1 MARHY
6 PIKCHSAERPSVC
19 QFPVGVTASRQ
30 TMTDVE
36 MSIRCQI
43 SPSDEV
49 SESPSIKPVLRNFG
63 LLQLH
68 GTVTQSDVNI
78 LADLIDSNAPSSAWI
93 HTFFMNLLLKSLIML
108 IKEILGPTFL
118 YPILRTVQET
128 LFKKALHWITS
139 SHSNELFY

>member
-1 MARHY
+1 MPRRY
-6 PIKCHSAERPSVC
+6 PVKYHSAERLCVC
-19 QFPVGVTASRQ
+19 QFLVGMTASRQ
-30 TMTDVE
+30 TMTDAE

-43 SPSDEV
+43 SLYDEV
-49 SESPSIKPVLRNFG
+49 CESPSIKLVLTNFG
-63 LLQLH
+63 PLRLH
-68 GTVTQSDVNI
+68 RTVTQSDVNI
-78 LADLIDSNAPSSAWI
+78 LADLVDSDAPSSAWI